1 MKWTGSRL
9 DCACTPYSPA
19 IPADLAASK
28 GSHYPMQ
35 PDLLSLLAKSTQD
48 YGIILLDPEGRV
60 RDWNPAAERLFGY
73 KAHEVHGTPAHV
85 IFVPPDR
92 MAGVPEVELQTARE
106 RGRAEDERWHLR
118 KDGTRFW
125 ASGVMIALRE
135 NGTLRGY
142 AKVVR
147 DFTERRRLDEAV
159 RQTQKLESVG
169 VLAAG
174 VAHDFNNVLTAI
186 MGNVS
191 LVRRRL
197 ASGRTGPEADDALAA
212 AERASQ
218 RAADLVRQ
226 LLNYAGKGRRE
237 MKAVD
242 MCQVT
247 RDALAIVQ
255 ASISRK
261 ITIHRDIP
269 DECMT
274 IQADVTQL
282 QQLVLNLVL
291 NGAEAIGD
299 AEGEVWVR
307 VRIRSVP
314 EAELAEKYAGFSL
327 PSGRP
332 YTEIDVRDTGMGM
345 DDATLQQIFDPFFTT
360 KFLGRGLGLA
370 AALGVVRSHGG
381 GISVDSAPGK
391 GTTFTVLVPAEQES
405 EAPLTVSDAITEAAR
420 GEGLVLVVDDE
431 VAIRSL
437 LQQTL
442 EDLGYTV
449 LSAENGA
456 QGLELFDRS
465 AQDIV
470 LVLLDLAMPVLD
482 GAETA
487 AAMRS
492 RNPEVPILVMSGI
505 ADDDAL
511 RRFGPVRIAGFVPKP
526 FAPDQLSQAIAMA
539 LHHPDAWA
547 GKDRRERADAPYEG
561 PNRREESRRVSSRE
575 APLEDE
581 ECGPAG
587 IPR

>member
-1 MKWTGSRL
+1 
-9 DCACTPYSPA
+9 
-19 IPADLAASK
+19 
-28 GSHYPMQ
+28 MQ
-35 PDLLSLLAKSTQD
+35 PDLLSLLAKTTQD
-48 YGIILLDPEGRV
+48 YAIILLDPEGRV
-60 RDWNPAAERLFGY
+60 QGWNPAAERLFGY
-73 KAHEVHGTPAHV
+73 TAHEVEGTPAHV
-85 IFVPPDR
+85 IFVPPDQR
-92 MAGVPEVELQTARE
+92 AGVPEVEMQTARQ

-118 KDGTRFW
+118 KDGSRFW
-125 ASGVMIALRE
+125 ASGVMIALWE
-135 NGTLRGY
+135 NGTLHGY

-186 MGNVS
+186 LGNVS

-197 ASGRTGPEADDALAA
+197 ASGRTGPEADAALAA
-212 AERASQ
+212 AERASK

-226 LLNYAGKGRRE
+226 LLNYAGKGRRD

-261 ITIHRDIP
+261 ITIRRDIP
-269 DECMT
+269 DQCMT
-274 IQADVTQL
+274 LQADVTQL

-291 NGAEAIGD
+291 NGAEAIGGE
-299 AEGEVWVR
+299 EGEVSVR
-307 VRIRSVP
+307 VRIREVSQ
-314 EAELAEKYAGFSL
+314 AELATKYVGFSL

-332 YTEIDVRDTGMGM
+332 YTEIEVRDTGAGM
-345 DDATLQQIFDPFFTT
+345 DQKTVQQIFDPFFTT

-370 AALGVVRSHGG
+370 AALGIVRSHGG
-381 GISVDSAPGK
+381 GISVDSIPGK
-391 GTTFTVLVPAEQES
+391 GTTFTVLVPAEQEG
-405 EAPLTVSDAITEAAR
+405 EETPLTVSDAVTEAAR

-456 QGLELFDRS
+456 QALELFDRS
-465 AQDIV
+465 ARDIV

-487 AAMRS
+487 EAMRS
-492 RNPEVPILVMSGI
+492 RNPDVPILVMSGI

-511 RRFGPVRIAGFVPKP
+511 RRFGLVRIAGFVPKP
-526 FAPDQLSQAIAMA
+526 FAPDQLAQAIAMA

-547 GKDRRERADAPYEG
+547 GKDRRDGHGGAYGG
-561 PNRREESRRVSSRE
+561 PDRRVSASQE
-575 APLEDE
+575 
-581 ECGPAG
+581 PAG
-587 IPR
+587 LVRPAGPGHS